1 MKKKRLLSCE
11 IYRHRQPEA
20 ALCAVCPRL
29 RRCRV
34 FPLWHRMHRAEYLDF
49 VRQITSKFPEKYIME
64 VIFMAEKQNFV
75 QIVDNITG
83 KIERII
89 NLSEIE
95 AMTAEEKLAL
105 SRAKS
110 LYIVTHRLEPV
121 VKIELKKTVVNQE
134 ITFPGESETPPAP
147 EPEVPEPAAKPGR
160 GRKSK
165 S

>member
-1 MKKKRLLSCE
+1 
-11 IYRHRQPEA
+11 
-20 ALCAVCPRL
+20 
-29 RRCRV
+29 
-34 FPLWHRMHRAEYLDF
+34 MHRAEYLSF
-49 VRQITSKFPEKYIME
+49 VRQITNKFPEKYIME

-121 VKIELKKTVVNQE
+121 VKIELRKTVVNQE
-134 ITFPGESETPPAP
+134 ISFPGEAETQPLP
-147 EPEVPEPAAKPGR
+147 EPEPQEPAAKPGR

>member
-1 MKKKRLLSCE
+1 
-11 IYRHRQPEA
+11 
-20 ALCAVCPRL
+20 
-29 RRCRV
+29 
-34 FPLWHRMHRAEYLDF
+34 
-49 VRQITSKFPEKYIME
+49 
-64 VIFMAEKQNFV
+64 MAEKQNFV

-121 VKIELKKTVVNQE
+121 VKIELKKTVVNHE
-134 ITFPGESETPPAP
+134 ITFPGEAETPPAP
-147 EPEVPEPAAKPGR
+147 EELIPEPAPKPGR

>member
-1 MKKKRLLSCE
+1 
-11 IYRHRQPEA
+11 
-20 ALCAVCPRL
+20 
-29 RRCRV
+29 
-34 FPLWHRMHRAEYLDF
+34 
-49 VRQITSKFPEKYIME
+49 
-64 VIFMAEKQNFV
+64 MAEKQNFV

>member
-1 MKKKRLLSCE
+1 
-11 IYRHRQPEA
+11 
-20 ALCAVCPRL
+20 
-29 RRCRV
+29 
-34 FPLWHRMHRAEYLDF
+34 
-49 VRQITSKFPEKYIME
+49 
-64 VIFMAEKQNFV
+64 MAEKQNFV

-121 VKIELKKTVVNQE
+121 VKIELRKTVVNEE
-134 ITFPGESETPPAP
+134 ISFPGEAETQPLP
-147 EPEVPEPAAKPGR
+147 EPEPQEPAPKPGR